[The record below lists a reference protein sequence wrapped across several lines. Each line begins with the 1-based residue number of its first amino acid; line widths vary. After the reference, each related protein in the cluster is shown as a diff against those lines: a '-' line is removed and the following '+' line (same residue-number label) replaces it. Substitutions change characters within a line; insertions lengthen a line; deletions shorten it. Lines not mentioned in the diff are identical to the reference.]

1 MCNRLNKLLNQTIF
15 SSLSLLFPTIK
26 TNTTH
31 THTLSLLFSLSLSR
45 FNNGDGFSFFKKKRN
60 VVAFAFAGVRLFI
73 GGEFRF
79 PGVFFRERQTSRS
92 ISFDAAVATVAVI
105 LREILLGATAGV
117 TRETID
123 DGDEESEE
131 QQRGGA
137 VDEGEEDVHVFSDD
151 SPWLVPM
158 RVPQTVGGAG
168 AEKETATAR
177 AKDDAAAAT
186 ADANGVVVEQ

>member
-15 SSLSLLFPTIK
+15 SSLSHYK
-26 TNTTH
+26 NQHHAH
-31 THTLSLLFSLSLSR
+31 THTLSLSR

-79 PGVFFRERQTSRS
+79 PGVFFRERQTSRP